1 MSLVSFVR
9 EERLQKMQSSKDRK
23 QLKWA
28 KKCNEKAMSCTL
40 KSTEKISGRDKSK
53 AYLQRN
59 QSITSVISGH
69 LQKYMGT

>member
-1 MSLVSFVR
+1 MRTS
-9 EERLQKMQSSKDRK
+9 Q
-23 QLKWA
+23 KWA
-28 KKCNEKAMSCTL
+28 KNFNEKAMRRTL